1 MALERVRSRNFPHI
15 NRKPHEKNKRIIVT
29 QRQTALEDATIKKTI
44 SEETYGLIGEVK
56 TSGSATEAPF
66 PF

>member
-1 MALERVRSRNFPHI
+1 MALERVRSRNFPH
-15 NRKPHEKNKRIIVT
+15 KSKTPQKKQAHHLT
-29 QRQTALEDATIKKTI
+29 QQQTALYDATIKKTI